1 MLKIIHVSSVVL
13 SGSFFLLRLVW
24 MLRSSALLQRRWV
37 KIAPHV
43 IDTILLGSA
52 IALAVQLG
60 QYPFVDAWLT
70 AKLFALLAYI
80 ALGMLALKYAP
91 NYKLRALSGILA
103 IFVYA
108 YIVSVAVTR
117 LSQPWLA
124 LGG

>member
-1 MLKIIHVSSVVL
+1 MLKIIHVGSVII

-24 MLRSSALLQRRWV
+24 MLRSSVLLQRRWV
-37 KIAPHV
+37 KISPHV

-52 IALAVQLG
+52 IALAVKLG

-80 ALGMLALKYAP
+80 ALGMLALKVAP
-91 NYKLRALSGILA
+91 NYKLRAVSGILA

-117 LSQPWLA
+117 LPQPWLD
-124 LGG
+124 LG